1 MKKAAFLDRDG
12 VINQK
17 APEGGYILR
26 WEEFQLLPAV
36 SEAITLLN
44 RGGFLVV
51 VVTNQQCVARGLITM
66 EGLEEIHD
74 KMRSQ
79 LAATG
84 ARIDAVYYCPHGSEE
99 SCDCRKPGAGM
110 LLAAAKEHK
119 IHLEDSWM
127 IGDSERDIAAG
138 RSAGCSTV
146 LITGGNPKAE
156 GSVADRRA
164 DSLLSAVEQ
173 ILNPS

>member
-12 VINQK
+12 VINKK

-26 WEEFQLLPAV
+26 PEEFQFLPGV

-51 VVTNQQCVARGLITM
+51 VVTNQRCVARGLVTT

-74 KMRSQ
+74 KMKSQ
-79 LAATG
+79 LAAAG

-99 SCDCRKPGAGM
+99 SCDCRKPAPGM

-119 IHLEDSWM
+119 IHLEASWM
-127 IGDSERDIAAG
+127 IGDTERDIAAG
-138 RSAGCSTV
+138 RSAGSKTI
-146 LITGGNPKAE
+146 LITGGNPKRE
-156 GSVADRRA
+156 ESVADGRA
-164 DSLLSAVEQ
+164 DSLLSAVKQ